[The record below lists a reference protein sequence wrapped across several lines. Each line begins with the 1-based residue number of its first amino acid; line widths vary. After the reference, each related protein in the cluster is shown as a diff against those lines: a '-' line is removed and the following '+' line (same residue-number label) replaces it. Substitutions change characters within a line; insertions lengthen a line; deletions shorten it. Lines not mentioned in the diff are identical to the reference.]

1 MPILIE
7 VLAGASQGKFF
18 RVENG
23 RTLGRSV
30 ADIVINDP
38 NISGTHAKFDTDN
51 KGQLILLDLDSSN
64 GLILAGKKVR
74 KIAMLPSVKFQIGR
88 SRFVVRDLSEAEAE
102 NLAPKLSWQNQLR
115 DYLTENPLP
124 TTQEVEGFGEFN
136 PLLILEFIRGPLA
149 EEVVSVGFGP
159 RTVGSNTYDI
169 EVPDERMPDR
179 AFLLVSEGGRPR
191 LENLC
196 GQSLTLNGVVV
207 ESQIL
212 QSNDRLESGDTVI
225 QVRFK

>member
-7 VLAGASQGKFF
+7 VLEGASQGKFF
-18 RVENG
+18 RIENG
-23 RTLGRSV
+23 RTLGRSA
-30 ADIVINDP
+30 ADIIINDA

-51 KGQLILLDLDSSN
+51 KGQLILMDLDSSN

-74 KIAMLPSVKFQIGR
+74 KIAMLPGVKFQVGR
-88 SRFVVRDLSEAEAE
+88 SRFLVRDLSDSEAET
-102 NLAPKLSWQNQLR
+102 LAPKLSWQNQLR
-115 DYLTENPLP
+115 DYLTENPFP
-124 TTQEVEGFGEFN
+124 TNGNIEGFGEFN
-136 PLLILEFIRGPLA
+136 PLLILEFVRGPLA
-149 EEVVSVGFGP
+149 EEVLSIGFGP

-169 EVPDERMPDR
+169 EVPDETMPDR
-179 AFLLVSEGGRPR
+179 AFFLVSEGGQPR

-196 GQSLTLNGVVV
+196 GQSLTLNGEVV

-212 QSNDRLESGDTVI
+212 QPNDRLELGDTII